1 MGKRVGNIKISF
13 LLSIDVY
20 RLFLISRILVEEFS
34 GPLLLAST
42 LMVMR
47 FNNKTFHDVIHFLC
61 TPRDI
66 IDFGMRQF
74 ATWG

>member
-1 MGKRVGNIKISF
+1 MEKRAGNIKISF
-13 LLSIDVY
+13 LPSIDAY
-20 RLFLISRILVEEFS
+20 RLFLISRILVEEFG
-34 GPLLLAST
+34 GPLVRAST
-42 LMVMR
+42 LMIMR

-74 ATWG
+74 AAWG

>member
-1 MGKRVGNIKISF
+1 MGNIKISF
-13 LLSIDVY
+13 LPSIDVY
-20 RLFLISRILVEEFS
+20 KLFLISRILVEEFS